1 MRSHKKEIDEKK
13 GSEKNRDLTKR
24 GIVEKMGLKK
34 KMQNIYLSMLV
45 FLLSVELFDDARKC
59 PKYRVKI
66 LNLLLYMHK

>member
-1 MRSHKKEIDEKK
+1 MRSHKKRLTKK
-13 GSEKNRDLTKR
+13 REVTKNRDLTKR
-24 GIVEKMGLKK
+24 GIDEKMDLKK

-59 PKYRVKI
+59 LKYLVKI

>member
-1 MRSHKKEIDEKK
+1 MT
-13 GSEKNRDLTKR
+13 KNRDLTKR
-24 GIVEKMGLKK
+24 EIDEKMDLKK

-59 PKYRVKI
+59 LKYLVKI